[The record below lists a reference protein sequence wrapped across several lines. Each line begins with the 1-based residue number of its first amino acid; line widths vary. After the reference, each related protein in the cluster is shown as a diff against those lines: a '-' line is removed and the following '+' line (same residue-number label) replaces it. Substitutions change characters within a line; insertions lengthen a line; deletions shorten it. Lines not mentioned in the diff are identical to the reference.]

1 MKIYMS
7 TNSSVN
13 FKHENSFL
21 KLLLKTAKIRHF
33 WYQILFKKT
42 QISLFFPK
50 FKKFYFSTLT
60 NLRTLI
66 SNELII
72 FQNYSPKV
80 PKKAFLKKHF
90 WKCRKRHFWYQTWRF
105 FVLDEFSHF
114 DIFEGADFK
123 YDNSIFQISVKIT
136 EIRYF
141 WCQI

>member
-80 PKKAFLKKHF
+80 PKKGI
-90 WKCRKRHFWYQTWRF
+90 
-105 FVLDEFSHF
+105 F
-114 DIFEGADFK
+114 DTKFEGSLFWMNFRISTYSRVLILNMTTVSFK
-123 YDNSIFQISVKIT
+123 FQSKLPK
-136 EIRYF
+136 
-141 WCQI
+141 